1 MRVYTSV
8 NIFRRVEQTS
18 SVTRGYQV
26 MIEIMFLNPP
36 GMTVLKMTLDDEK
49 KETAMIETY
58 PYKAELVES
67 YLETGQ

>member
-1 MRVYTSV
+1 
-8 NIFRRVEQTS
+8 
-18 SVTRGYQV
+18 